1 MRHKKLCL
9 YLQQVLKQRPGGTQ
23 KWPIQN
29 MAYLLIKNNKR
40 IIGKKIMSAGPD
52 LEGSFRCYQYY
63 YYVMYICLNLQ
74 LRILA
79 LTQFLEFEQSL
90 FCLKICEWAH
100 CIYVIMSTQAAI
112 ATGRWVV
119 WWAVQAM
126 QLMTAYLHPCTDFQ
140 PQERLLGST
149 YFDYTMSKKKE
160 GINKV
165 IIYINWSMLLFFF
178 SRFFIPINF
187 LRPPPAP
194 APTPNL
200 PLFRIFIATY
210 NKVKKSGLMTSWNT
224 KFHSL

>member
-1 MRHKKLCL
+1 M

-100 CIYVIMSTQAAI
+100 CIMWSWVHKRQSPLDIEPCG
-112 ATGRWVV
+112 GRYKRCSSWPLICTHH
-119 WWAVQAM
+119 VQ
-126 QLMTAYLHPCTDFQ
+126 
-140 PQERLLGST
+140 
-149 YFDYTMSKKKE
+149 
-160 GINKV
+160 
-165 IIYINWSMLLFFF
+165 
-178 SRFFIPINF
+178 
-187 LRPPPAP
+187 
-194 APTPNL
+194 
-200 PLFRIFIATY
+200 IFK
-210 NKVKKSGLMTSWNT
+210 NRRGCSGLLILIIQCL
-224 KFHSL
+224 K

>member
-23 KWPIQN
+23 KWPIIQN

-90 FCLKICEWAH
+90 FCLKICE
-100 CIYVIMSTQAAI
+100 
-112 ATGRWVV
+112 
-119 WWAVQAM
+119 
-126 QLMTAYLHPCTDFQ
+126 
-140 PQERLLGST
+140 
-149 YFDYTMSKKKE
+149 
-160 GINKV
+160 
-165 IIYINWSMLLFFF
+165 
-178 SRFFIPINF
+178 
-187 LRPPPAP
+187 
-194 APTPNL
+194 
-200 PLFRIFIATY
+200 
-210 NKVKKSGLMTSWNT
+210 
-224 KFHSL
+224 